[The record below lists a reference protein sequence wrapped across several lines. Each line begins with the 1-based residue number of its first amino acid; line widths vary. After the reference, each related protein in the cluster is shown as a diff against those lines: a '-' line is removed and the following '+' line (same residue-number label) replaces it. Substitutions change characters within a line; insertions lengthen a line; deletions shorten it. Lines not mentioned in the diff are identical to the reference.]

1 MKVEVIVLTNSI
13 YCALMVAR
21 GTIMAIREF
30 QLQINDEE
38 RLENIVQ
45 ALNASV
51 RRKIMTH
58 VSSSA
63 YSIADL
69 SKKLKLPISTV
80 SFHINILRKAGFV
93 TVTTKRNTRGNAK
106 LVSRQVDNVSINFIV
121 GNQMKEM
128 QTFSMEI
135 PIGSYSDA
143 KIEASCGMADTNGII
158 IADDAPGVFFSP
170 ERIRAQIIWMSKGYL
185 EYRIPNYMLKD
196 KHVNSIM
203 FSMEICSEAPNYKN
217 DWESDITFWIN
228 GVEVATYVSPGD
240 FGGRRGRLNPEWWS
254 DFSTQY
260 GIVKALLITKDCV
273 YLDQTAVS
281 TQNIEK
287 LKVQEG
293 DYITLRIG
301 IKENA
306 KHQGG
311 LNLFGEHFGDFAQG
325 LIYSVDY
332 SL

>member
-1 MKVEVIVLTNSI
+1 
-13 YCALMVAR
+13 
-21 GTIMAIREF
+21 MAIREF
-30 QLQINDEE
+30 HLQIDDEE
-38 RLENIVQ
+38 RLESVVQ

-51 RRKIMTH
+51 RRKIMTL

-69 SKKLKLPISTV
+69 AKKLKLPISTV

-93 TVTTKRNTRGNAK
+93 NVTTKHNTRGNAK
-106 LVSRQVDNVSINFIV
+106 LISRQIDNVSFNFIV
-121 GNQMKEM
+121 GNQTKEM

-143 KIEASCGMADTNGII
+143 KVEASCGMADKKSII
-158 IADDAPGVFFSP
+158 IADDVPGVFFSP
-170 ERIRAQIIWMSKGYL
+170 ERMRAQIIWLSKGYL

-196 KHVNSIM
+196 KQVNSII

-260 GIVKALLITKDCV
+260 GIIKALRITRECV
-273 YLDQTAVS
+273 YLDETPVS
-281 TQNIEK
+281 TQNLEK
-287 LKVQEG
+287 LKVQDG
-293 DYITLRIG
+293 NYITLRIG
-301 IKENA
+301 IKEDA

-311 LNLFGEHFGDFAQG
+311 LNLFGEQFGDYAQG
-325 LIYSVDY
+325 LIYFVNY
-332 SL
+332 S